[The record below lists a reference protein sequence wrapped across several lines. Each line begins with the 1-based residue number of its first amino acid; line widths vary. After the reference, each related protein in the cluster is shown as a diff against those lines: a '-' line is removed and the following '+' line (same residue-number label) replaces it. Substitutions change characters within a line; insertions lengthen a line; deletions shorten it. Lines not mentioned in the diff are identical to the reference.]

1 MEERMHFRNGLKR
14 REYKI
19 SEAST
24 KVSRPPHHGRKTIP
38 PMNKPAVQSNQ
49 RADSFFCVSLNP
61 AIDTRLIVN
70 GFVPGRVNRV
80 SEVVRMPGGKAVH
93 VAMAL
98 KGLGATPT
106 WIGFAGGATGSELL
120 AGLRLLEIAT
130 MPVSTSQA
138 SRINLEILDMGGEAT
153 EILEPGGTITQSEW
167 SEFQQVCA
175 GAFQLVADKK
185 IAVISGSLPPGIPTE
200 ACAAL
205 VSSAQS
211 ANCLALVD
219 SSGWPLSKALAAGP
233 DLVKINREEAE
244 FVTQVA
250 IRDPNSAA
258 QAARKLLDLGANSVV
273 VSRGDRGLVGVRKH
287 ERLAI
292 HAWTAPLRPK
302 STVGCGD
309 STLAGLAFAA
319 ATGLS
324 FEQSLAL
331 AVACGTSNCRA
342 AFPGRIAREDVSRIE
357 QGVHIELL

>member
-1 MEERMHFRNGLKR
+1 
-14 REYKI
+14 
-19 SEAST
+19 
-24 KVSRPPHHGRKTIP
+24 
-38 PMNKPAVQSNQ
+38 MNKPAAHSHPL
-49 RADSFFCVSLNP
+49 ASAFFCVSLNP
-61 AIDTRLIVN
+61 AIDTRLILN
-70 GFVPGRVNRV
+70 GFLPGRVNRV
-80 SEVVRMPGGKAVH
+80 AEVYRTPGGKAAH

-106 WIGFAGGATGSELL
+106 WIGFSGGATGDELL
-120 AGLRLLEIAT
+120 AGLRLLEIETIA
-130 MPVSTSQA
+130 VSTGQS
-138 SRINLEILDMGGEAT
+138 SRVNLEILDTQGEVT
-153 EILEPGGTITQSEW
+153 EILEPGGMMAQSEW
-167 SEFQQVCA
+167 SEFQEVSA

-258 QAARKLLDLGANSVV
+258 QAARKLLDLGANSAV
-273 VSRGDRGLVGVRKH
+273 VSLGDRGLVGVQKH
-287 ERLAI
+287 DRLEI

-324 FEQSLAL
+324 FERSLAL
-331 AVACGTSNCRA
+331 AVACGTSNCLA
-342 AFPGRIAREDVSRIE
+342 AFPGRISREDVSRIE